1 MECLHHNKTA
11 TSESTSVKIG
21 DEETSITETV
31 ISFLKSNTFSSILR
45 KAIEAATV
53 SLRDEIRS
61 LKQELNNVKSSNVDM
76 IKMLTDYPKNNLL
89 KVPSFDVDVFSDISS
104 DGINDTNE
112 WKKKVHYKTSRD
124 KSVQNRSGQKTN
136 KQQKIPKDNNNKSV
150 LDPKVIPF
158 IPSNPS
164 LNVASSNMEKN
175 EKNEEISSHNA
186 LNDAEG
192 FQTVV
197 SRKKKRNFIRGKASA
212 TNENDTLI
220 KAVPR
225 NGYIYVGN
233 LHPNTSENDL
243 KLFLKSKFSD
253 KEISVDKLPKRPTAK
268 SVSFK
273 ITVEKTIFKD
283 FFKEELWPEGIL
295 VKKFYFLKNEKVN
308 TSLIN

>member
-112 WKKKVHYKTSRD
+112 WKKKYTIKHHAIRVSKT
-124 KSVQNRSGQKTN
+124 
-136 KQQKIPKDNNNKSV
+136 
-150 LDPKVIPF
+150 DPAKKLI
-158 IPSNPS
+158 N
-164 LNVASSNMEKN
+164 
-175 EKNEEISSHNA
+175 
-186 LNDAEG
+186 
-192 FQTVV
+192 
-197 SRKKKRNFIRGKASA
+197 SRKFRR
-212 TNENDTLI
+212 
-220 KAVPR
+220 
-225 NGYIYVGN
+225 
-233 LHPNTSENDL
+233 
-243 KLFLKSKFSD
+243 
-253 KEISVDKLPKRPTAK
+253 
-268 SVSFK
+268 
-273 ITVEKTIFKD
+273 ITI
-283 FFKEELWPEGIL
+283 
-295 VKKFYFLKNEKVN
+295 
-308 TSLIN
+308 INPF